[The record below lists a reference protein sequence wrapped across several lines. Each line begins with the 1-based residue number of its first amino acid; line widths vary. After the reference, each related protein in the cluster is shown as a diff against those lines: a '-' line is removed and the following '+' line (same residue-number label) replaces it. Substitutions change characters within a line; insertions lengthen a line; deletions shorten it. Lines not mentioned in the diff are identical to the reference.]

1 MWCLPRFTMLVLLYI
16 MFTSVNTFELLLSKM
31 LSDRI
36 SAIREKQ
43 RAHPNAL
50 WQKKSVFR
58 DSVSRSSLARK
69 MQEPSAREAGY
80 IHFGN
85 DVVSSDFSPVTSTD
99 DYIEIEECAKFF
111 VDAFW
116 LRGTTLGE
124 LELNAAQRKDLDRE
138 QYRDMS
144 ERYGR
149 LVGKR
154 KLRSSL
160 LIARDSDGYIEGCVG
175 VEIAVADGS
184 SGTVLSRCV
193 AWRMSISTSDS
204 TTPMFGWFCRAEGE
218 ALLLSSLSALG
229 ARKRGELRQVG

>member
-1 MWCLPRFTMLVLLYI
+1 MLKLVLISQIRVAHTKICFFNLMKMVHFFI
-16 MFTSVNTFELLLSKM
+16 KTMILHVMFTSVNTFSLLHSKFS
-31 LSDRI
+31 SDRI
-36 SAIREKQ
+36 SVIRTTSQ
-43 RAHPNAL
+43 GHP
-50 WQKKSVFR
+50 QSMCHKKSAFR
-58 DSVSRSSLARK
+58 YTENRDSLARN
-69 MQEPSAREAGY
+69 MQDSSAREAGY

-85 DVVSSDFSPVTSTD
+85 DVISSDFSPVTSTD
-99 DYIEIEECAKFF
+99 DYTEIEECAKFF

-124 LELNAAQRKDLDRE
+124 LELNAAQRKHLDQE

-160 LIARDSDGYIEGCVG
+160 LIARDDDGLIEGCVG

-193 AWRMSISTSDS
+193 PSMI
-204 TTPMFGWFCRAEGE
+204 
-218 ALLLSSLSALG
+218 LSFQQSRHSSNTIG
-229 ARKRGELRQVG
+229 